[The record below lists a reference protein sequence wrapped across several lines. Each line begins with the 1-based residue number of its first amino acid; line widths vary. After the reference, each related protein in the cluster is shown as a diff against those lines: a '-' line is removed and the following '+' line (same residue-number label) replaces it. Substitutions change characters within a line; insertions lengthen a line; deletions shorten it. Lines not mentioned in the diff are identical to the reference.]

1 MRLLVQKTFEA
12 VTFSDRANALLSDN
26 FWLAAGF
33 ILLALITTV
42 AFISILGLSLVYVE
56 RKIAAHFQ
64 CRLGPM
70 RVGWHGIL
78 QTIADAIKLLLK
90 EDIVPERADRIL
102 FFMAPV
108 LAILA
113 TVLALMVIPLSP
125 SLQVVDLN
133 IGIVFIA
140 AVSGIGV
147 LGILLGGWS
156 SNNKWSLLGAMR
168 AGAQFVS
175 YEISVT
181 LSLLVAVLFAGS
193 LQLSEIVQSQA
204 AGWWI
209 WRGHAAGLVAFIIFC
224 IASTAELNRTPF
236 DLPEAES
243 ELTGGFH
250 TEYSGL
256 RFSFFFL
263 SEFINMFI
271 VAALAATLFLGGWMP
286 FHIGG
291 LDSFNAVMDLIPPGL
306 WFAGK
311 TAFIIFLIMWVRW
324 TFPRLRVDQLMRLEW
339 KFLLPLSFANLILAA
354 CVILTEAYFF
364 A

>member
-1 MRLLVQKTFEA
+1 MNLLVQKTFEA
-12 VTFSDRANALLSDN
+12 VTFSDKANELLSDN
-26 FWLAAGF
+26 FWLAAGYMLAV
-33 ILLALITTV
+33 ILGAV
-42 AFISILGLSLVYVE
+42 AFLSVLGMGLVYAE

-133 IGIVFIA
+133 IGVVFIA

-204 AGWWI
+204 DGWWI
-209 WRGHAAGLVAFIIFC
+209 WRGHAVGLVAFIIFC

-291 LDSFNAVMDLIPPGL
+291 LDSFNAVMDWIPPGL

>member
-1 MRLLVQKTFEA
+1 MIPHAGFE
-12 VTFSDRANALLSDN
+12 VITLSDRANAALPESIWLSI
-26 FWLAAGF
+26 GYM
-33 ILLALITTV
+33 LLAV
-42 AFISILGLSLVYVE
+42 ASTAAFMSVLGMALVYVE
-56 RKIAAHFQ
+56 RKVAAHFQ

-78 QTIADAIKLLLK
+78 QSVADAIKLLLK
-90 EDIVPERADRIL
+90 EDLVPDKADRLL
-102 FFMAPV
+102 FFLAPALSV
-108 LAILA
+108 LATL
-113 TVLALMVIPLSP
+113 LALVLIPMSP
-125 SLQVVDLN
+125 TMQVVDLN
-133 IGIVFIA
+133 IGVIFIA
-140 AVSGIGV
+140 GVGGFGV

-175 YEISVT
+175 YEVSVT

-193 LQLSEIVQSQA
+193 LKLSEIVQSQA
-204 AGWWI
+204 EGWWI
-209 WRGHAAGLVAFIIFC
+209 WRGHISGFIAFVIFV
-224 IASTAELNRTPF
+224 IASTAELNRPPF

-243 ELTGGFH
+243 ELTGGYH

-271 VAALAATLFLGGWMP
+271 SSALAATLFLGGWMP

-291 LDSFNAVMDLIPPGL
+291 LHGFNAIMDLIPPGL

-311 TAFIIFLIMWVRW
+311 TGFIIFLTMWVRW
-324 TFPRLRVDQLMRLEW
+324 TFPRLRVDQLMRFEW
-339 KFLLPLSFANLILAA
+339 KFLLPLGFTNLMVAACLIL
-354 CVILTEAYFF
+354 TDSYFF
-364 A
+364 PL